1 MKVSE
6 LIELL
11 QRRSNNEDLE
21 VKIVDGYRGVIYGG
35 NFAIEQFEDLDGKIT
50 LDIGI
55 GGCEETEDEQ
65 TNDWSSSRVAIWI
78 S

>member
-11 QRRSNNEDLE
+11 QRRSNNQDLE
-21 VKIVDGYRGVIYGG
+21 VKIVDGYRGVVYSG
-35 NFAIEQFEDLDGKIT
+35 NFAVEQFEDVDGTIT

-55 GGCEETEDEQ
+55 GGCDETED
-65 TNDWSSSRVAIWI
+65 
-78 S
+78 

>member
-65 TNDWSSSRVAIWI
+65 TND
-78 S
+78 